1 MTAGTGGLLAGMG
14 PLDEHV
20 SRLPTTTPINTNPVS
35 PVFRPTRPIEALGGT
50 LGGMTWM
57 ALLAPKGTTH
67 PTQCTAMYPATD
79 FGPPSALSVLT
90 GPIG

>member
-35 PVFRPTRPIEALGGT
+35 PDSSLYSDPLGRSKRWVERWVG
-50 LGGMTWM
+50 
-57 ALLAPKGTTH
+57 
-67 PTQCTAMYPATD
+67 
-79 FGPPSALSVLT
+79 
-90 GPIG
+90 